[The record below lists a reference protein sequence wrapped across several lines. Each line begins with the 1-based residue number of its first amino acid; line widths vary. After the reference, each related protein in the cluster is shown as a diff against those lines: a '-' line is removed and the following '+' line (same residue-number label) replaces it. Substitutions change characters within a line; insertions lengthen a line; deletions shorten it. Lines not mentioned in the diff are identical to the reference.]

1 MRYPRPFVTFL
12 ATGALCSIAGL
23 AATQLTAGAAGLQQ
37 LAPQMSA
44 FPAQSAVLSN
54 TSPTVVTE
62 GSPVLAAPAASVPEV
77 THAEEAQPG
86 TAVALTAAAQ
96 ATPPHPVTAPAAD
109 PVQSL
114 PAGIETPIEV
124 AAAPEQAAALLD
136 AMNAAR
142 RREGRDELT
151 RDSGLDAVAMV
162 RARNLVTQGYF
173 AHYGP
178 DGESAFSEL
187 GARGITYGLAGENLA
202 RNNYP
207 EARTVRAAFD
217 GLMASPG
224 HRANI
229 LEGRFTRV
237 GVAAVRDG
245 RVWVYVTVFMD

>member
-62 GSPVLAAPAASVPEV
+62 GSPALVPSSAAVPS
-77 THAEEAQPG
+77 AAQPRD
-86 TAVALTAAAQ
+86 TPPDTTVSLTAAAQ

-114 PAGIETPIEV
+114 PAGIETPVEV
-124 AAAPEQAAALLD
+124 APAPEQATALLD